1 RGDHR
6 RRVYADPRQQHDLK
20 RRPAIGV
27 FPPEL
32 RHLVAVGVNP
42 NTAARFLPYLSSAM
56 SEFDITSGERPAM
69 FLAQVAHESGGFQF
83 LSELWGPTTA
93 QSRYPDGPEWKGH
106 GLIQITGLANHKA
119 EASYFGVPL
128 DRVIEWLTSPEG
140 ACRSAAHFWSA
151 HGCNALADAYDFIG
165 VTRRI
170 NGGLNGLADRT
181 ARYEALSAVST
192 DRV

>member
-1 RGDHR
+1 
-6 RRVYADPRQQHDLK
+6 
-20 RRPAIGV
+20 
-27 FPPEL
+27 
-32 RHLVAVGVNP
+32 
-42 NTAARFLPYLSSAM
+42 M
-56 SEFDITSGERPAM
+56 SEFGITSGERPAM

-83 LSELWGPTTA
+83 LSELWGPTPA

-119 EASYFGVPL
+119 EAAYFGIPL